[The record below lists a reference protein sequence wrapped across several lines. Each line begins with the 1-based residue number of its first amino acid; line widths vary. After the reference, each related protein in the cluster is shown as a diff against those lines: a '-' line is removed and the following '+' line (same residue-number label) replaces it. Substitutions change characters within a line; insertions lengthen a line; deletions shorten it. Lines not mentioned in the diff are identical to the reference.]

1 MKSISNALLSRVLSI
16 YLVLTTLL
24 FALDVAIEYAKT
36 KADIVSEL
44 DTLHATFGG
53 NVGYTMWHMFDDQ
66 LDVTLTGV
74 LNIPSVSR
82 VLIFAPNGTVV
93 RDIKA
98 TSPAKHVEF
107 LPNEIFSKI
116 QPIRNGTQQLGWLEI
131 QSNSDVIFNKMKTRL
146 LVNFIAAL
154 IKTVV
159 LILLVKLFFDQVL
172 SRPLFRLAN
181 QAAKL
186 DPHALELQLLPV
198 KENHPDELDV
208 IAGVINRLATDAAH
222 AISELNGLN
231 KNLEQQVA
239 QRTAQLQM
247 SVDQLGRQREE
258 LTEEVKLRVAREE
271 SLWNVNQLLEN
282 SLERLQ
288 IAQDTLVQQEKLA
301 ALGGLVAGVAHE
313 INTPI
318 GLGLTAA
325 SQFQF
330 LAEELIR
337 KYEAQDLAE
346 SEFKLFL
353 ADTRELAR
361 SIMISLEKAAALV
374 QSFKMVAVDQGH
386 DSLRQFNVAKYIAD
400 VLLTHHAKLHKA
412 GVASRLECDPELEIL
427 SNPGTWSQILSNLIA
442 NSVTHGFAGRRSGNE
457 IVIRVSREG
466 EQLCLDYLDN
476 GKGMD
481 EDTAKRIFDPF
492 FTTNRHNGGS
502 GLGMHVVFN
511 LVTQQLGGTIELDT
525 GRGRGTA
532 FKITLPIA
540 PTHDLTT

>member
-1 MKSISNALLSRVLSI
+1 MKSISNALLTRVLSI

-24 FALDVAIEYAKT
+24 FGLDVAIEYIET

-53 NVGYTMWHMFDDQ
+53 NVGYSMWHMFDDQ
-66 LDVTLTGV
+66 LDITLTGV

-82 VLIFAPNGTVV
+82 VMVLAPGGEVL
-93 RDIKA
+93 RDFESS
-98 TSPAKHVEF
+98 SPAKHVDF
-107 LPNEIFSKI
+107 LPHQLFSSVR
-116 QPIRNGTQQLGWLEI
+116 PIKHGTQQLGWLEI

-172 SRPLFRLAN
+172 SRPLFRIAN

-186 DPHALELQLLPV
+186 DPHALELQPLPV
-198 KENHPDELDV
+198 KSDRPDELDV
-208 IAGVINRLATDAAH
+208 IAGAINRLAADAAH
-222 AISELNGLN
+222 AISDLNALN
-231 KNLEQQVA
+231 RNLEEQVA

-318 GLGLTAA
+318 GLGLTGA
-325 SQFQF
+325 SQLQH
-330 LAEELIR
+330 LAEQLIG
-337 KYEAQDLAE
+337 KYEANDLAE

-353 ADTRELAR
+353 ADTRELTR
-361 SIMISLEKAAALV
+361 SITISLEKAAALV

-386 DSLRQFNVAKYIAD
+386 DSQRQFNVAKYIED
-400 VLLTHHAKLHKA
+400 VLLTHHAKLRKA
-412 GVASRLECDPELEIL
+412 GVTARLECDPNLDIL
-427 SNPGTWSQILSNLIA
+427 SNPGSWSQILSNLIA
-442 NSVTHGFAGRRSGNE
+442 NSVSHGFAERNSGNE
-457 IVIRVSREG
+457 IVISVSRAG
-466 EQLCLDYLDN
+466 EQLCLDYRDN

-481 EDTAKRIFDPF
+481 EDTAKHIFEPF
-492 FTTNRHNGGS
+492 FTTNRQNGGS

-511 LVTQQLGGTIELDT
+511 LVTQQLGGKIDLETEP
-525 GRGRGTA
+525 GRSTEFR
-532 FKITLPIA
+532 ITLPAA
-540 PTHDLTT
+540 PDHDQTI

>member
-1 MKSISNALLSRVLSI
+1 MKSISNALLTRVLSI

-24 FALDVAIEYAKT
+24 FGLDVAIEYVET

-82 VLIFAPNGTVV
+82 VLVLAPGGEVV
-93 RDIKA
+93 RNFESS
-98 TSPAKHVEF
+98 SPAKHVDF
-107 LPNEIFSKI
+107 LPHQLFSSVK
-116 QPIRNGTQQLGWLEI
+116 PITHGAQQLGWLEI

-154 IKTVV
+154 IETVV

-172 SRPLFRLAN
+172 SRPLFRIAN

-186 DPHALELQLLPV
+186 DPHSVELQPLPV
-198 KENHPDELDV
+198 KTDRPDELDV
-208 IAGVINRLATDAAH
+208 IAGAINRLATDAAD
-222 AISELNGLN
+222 AIGDLNALN
-231 KNLEQQVA
+231 KNLEEQVA

-258 LTEEVKLRVAREE
+258 LTEEVKLRVAREA
-271 SLWNVNQLLEN
+271 SLWNVNQLLES

-318 GLGLTAA
+318 GLGLTGA
-325 SQFQF
+325 SQFQY
-330 LAEELIR
+330 LAEQLIR
-337 KYEAQDLAE
+337 KYEAKDLAE

-386 DSLRQFNVAKYIAD
+386 DSLRQFNVAKYIED
-400 VLLTHHAKLHKA
+400 VLLTHHAKLRKA
-412 GVASRLECDPELEIL
+412 GVTARLECDPKLDIL
-427 SNPGTWSQILSNLIA
+427 SNPGSWSQILSNLIA
-442 NSVTHGFAGRRSGNE
+442 NSVTHGFAERSSDNE
-457 IVIRVSREG
+457 IVISVCRTG
-466 EQLCLDYLDN
+466 EQLCLDYRDN

-481 EDTAKRIFDPF
+481 EDTAKHIFDPF

-511 LVTQQLGGTIELDT
+511 LVTQQLGGKIDLDT
-525 GRGRGTA
+525 EPGRGTA
-532 FKITLPIA
+532 FRITMPAAAQDQTI
-540 PTHDLTT
+540 